1 MTNEQSKPVT
11 NEQFNQELEELI
23 KSVEGANTT
32 NFSTLAEIADLNL
45 SEDLAR
51 VDLSGVNLEN
61 VNLNNADLRG
71 TIFRDAN
78 LTGADLRN
86 ANLTGADLRNANL
99 TGADFSNAILDNAQF
114 GNNSGLTEDIISA
127 LKAQGGIFDDSEEFL
142 LPTEKL
148 DDVEAFWKE
157 GIKKTLL
164 MIEELSDR
172 DVEWMIATGSKKEII
187 ADTTLIE
194 EGKEIDALYIVLHGQ
209 FTVSFEGRD
218 IAELSGGEVVGEMSF
233 LTRSLPSATVTAITD
248 SVVWSMCRQQLQQK
262 LKQDKDFASRFYKAI
277 SIILADRLPGQVDQD
292 QHRKIKFFIN
302 YCVSCVSGKNLNDS
316 GASEFGKSIAKTNEN
331 TRGSKYK
338 SKEQKLDYLMKTCL
352 ARA

>member
-1 MTNEQSKPVT
+1 MTNEQLKPVN

-32 NFSTLAEIADLNL
+32 NFYKLAEIADLNL

-61 VNLNNADLRG
+61 VNLRNADLRG
-71 TIFRDAN
+71 TIFR
-78 LTGADLRN
+78 N
-86 ANLTGADLRNANL
+86 ANLSGADLRNANL

-114 GNNSGLTEDIISA
+114 CNNSGLTEEIISA
-127 LKAQGGIFDDSEEFL
+127 LKAQGAIFFDDYKEFL
-142 LPTEKL
+142 LPIEKL
-148 DDVEAFWKE
+148 HNVEALWKQ

-194 EGKEIDALYIVLHGQ
+194 EGKEIDALYIVSEGQ
-209 FTVSFEGRD
+209 FTVSVGGRN

-233 LTRSLPSATVTAITD
+233 LKRSLPSATVTAITN
-248 SVVWSMCRQQLQQK
+248 SEVWSISRQQLQDK
-262 LKQDKDFASRFYKAI
+262 LQQDTSFSSRFYKAI
-277 SIILADRLPGQVDQD
+277 SSILADRLLGQSHQN
-292 QHRKIKFFIN
+292 QASQIQPLPNYYGSHKNIN
-302 YCVSCVSGKNLNDS
+302 DPAYLNRYP
-316 GASEFGKSIAKTNEN
+316 AQK
-331 TRGSKYK
+331 
-338 SKEQKLDYLMKTCL
+338 KLDSIIGSRTS
-352 ARA
+352 A

>member
-1 MTNEQSKPVT
+1 MTNEQLKPVN

-32 NFSTLAEIADLNL
+32 NFSKLAEIADLNL

-61 VNLNNADLRG
+61 VNLRNADLRG
-71 TIFRDAN
+71 TIFR
-78 LTGADLRN
+78 N
-86 ANLTGADLRNANL
+86 ANLSGADLRNANL

-114 GNNSGLTEDIISA
+114 CNNSGLTEEIISA
-127 LKAQGGIFDDSEEFL
+127 LKAQGAIFFDDYEEFL
-142 LPTEKL
+142 RPTEKL
-148 DDVEAFWKE
+148 HNLEALWKQ

-194 EGKEIDALYIVLHGQ
+194 EGKEIDALYIVLDGQ
-209 FTVSFEGRD
+209 FTVSVEGRD

-233 LTRSLPSATVTAITD
+233 LTRSLPAATVTAVND
-248 SVVWSMCRQQLQQK
+248 SVVWSICRQQLQEK
-262 LKQDKDFASRFYKAI
+262 LQQNTDFASRFYKAI
-277 SIILADRLPGQVDQD
+277 SIILADRLLGQSYQN
-292 QHRKIKFFIN
+292 QAYQIQPLPN
-302 YCVSCVSGKNLNDS
+302 YYGSHENLNNSDYL
-316 GASEFGKSIAKTNEN
+316 
-331 TRGSKYK
+331 TRYAAQ
-338 SKEQKLDYLMKTCL
+338 QKLDSLIKGCRTT
-352 ARA
+352 A